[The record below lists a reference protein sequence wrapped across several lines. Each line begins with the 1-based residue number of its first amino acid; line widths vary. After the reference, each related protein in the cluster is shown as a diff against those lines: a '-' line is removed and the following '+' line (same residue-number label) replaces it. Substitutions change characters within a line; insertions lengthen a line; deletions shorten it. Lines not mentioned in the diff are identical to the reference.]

1 MTARE
6 IGFIEAIYRFTG
18 TAVPAIGWRACGR
31 INDVG
36 QCEYGRRENAIGGI
50 EKGMVRKLR
59 VLEYCGNCS
68 QLYRLFKSD

>member
-6 IGFIEAIYRFTG
+6 IGFIEAIYRLTG

-36 QCEYGRRENAIGGI
+36 QCEYGRRENAIGSI
-50 EKGMVRKLR
+50 EKGMVRK
-59 VLEYCGNCS
+59 
-68 QLYRLFKSD
+68 